1 MGKLRMSISIKP
13 EICQWSGFKIHPGRG
28 KTLVRTNSQTFV
40 LISKKVEAQFK
51 NKTNP
56 RKCPWTKIFRTV
68 NKKGIQEEKKRKRVR
83 KQKKVIKAVVGLS
96 VEDIKR
102 KKKDE
107 TKEKV
112 KGKGGRKQN
121 NKNQPNKIKNKKGSG
136 KGR

>member
-1 MGKLRMSISIKP
+1 MG
-13 EICQWSGFKIHPGRG
+13 
-28 KTLVRTNSQTFV
+28 
-40 LISKKVEAQFK
+40 K

-56 RKCPWTKIFRTV
+56 RKCPWTKIYRTV

-102 KKKDE
+102 KRKDE
-107 TKEKV
+107 TKAALRDAAVRERKEKV

-121 NKNQPNKIKNKKGSG
+121 NKNQPNKIKNKKGS
-136 KGR
+136 KRQINI